1 MSKEYVRD
9 EYPFRNIT
17 QEEADLL
24 CAKHVLWLHGQG
36 GEQANFEGCSLSYL
50 DLSHRN
56 FAGASFRGSRIYET
70 DLRHSRL
77 DAADF
82 TDAVITGGDLR
93 YSSAQKALFRNTVL
107 DRCLCL
113 YTCFRESDFSGA
125 RMQTTITDGS
135 DWAGCRLE
143 GCVFQDT
150 FMDQVIGKQDSLRLD
165 EQDGGQNP
173 GPAFS

>member
-113 YTCFRESDFSGA
+113 YTCFRGKAIFRGP
-125 RMQTTITDGS
+125 
-135 DWAGCRLE
+135 GCRLPSP
-143 GCVFQDT
+143 
-150 FMDQVIGKQDSLRLD
+150 MAAIGRVPP
-165 EQDGGQNP
+165 GGMR
-173 GPAFS
+173 FSGHLYGSGNWKARQLALG